1 MQNFQY
7 KWTLYAPHS
16 LLRVAIDEKFY
27 AHLKKSGKMES
38 VFKETRQRESLAFFK
53 DWVGEEWTK
62 SFGSFL
68 RLNPSTVVEKF
79 RLEQNLLRALF
90 RK

>member
-1 MQNFQY
+1 
-7 KWTLYAPHS
+7 
-16 LLRVAIDEKFY
+16 
-27 AHLKKSGKMES
+27 MES

-68 RLNPSTVVEKF
+68 GLNPSTVVEKF